1 MRNKR
6 NYSDAHNVWATKYN
20 ELINTLFFLQAIFF
34 YEAITV
40 LAGNLPRGTTRKTDR
55 EFF

>member
-1 MRNKR
+1 MRNKH
-6 NYSDAHNVWATKYN
+6 NYSDAHNVWARKYN

-40 LAGNLPRGTTRKTDR
+40 LVGNLPRGTTRKIDW
-55 EFF
+55 EYF